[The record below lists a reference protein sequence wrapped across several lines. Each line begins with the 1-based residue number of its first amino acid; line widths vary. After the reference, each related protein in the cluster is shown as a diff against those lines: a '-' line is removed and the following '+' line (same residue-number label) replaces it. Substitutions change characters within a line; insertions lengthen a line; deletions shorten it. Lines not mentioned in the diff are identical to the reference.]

1 MADDA
6 ADQIKA
12 LKGQLTRYALL
23 SEAILVIAETPD
35 LELLL
40 AGAINKLKWVLDF
53 ERCTLALINED
64 GASFAL
70 RTLLETR
77 RNVAKTDDP
86 AVPLEK
92 GIPGEV
98 IRTKRIRL
106 VTDVAAERDSL
117 PPAAD
122 PAIEDGS
129 LGTILALPLK
139 AYDKIIGCLTFSTS
153 KNDAFDREDIKIAV
167 TFATH
172 LGLAVDRSQQSQI
185 LRNADQAVRENE
197 ERLRSMAENVPGMVY
212 QRVLHPDGTVTYPY
226 MNDGIRDMTGLSP
239 DEIKAD
245 SSLMREAIHPDDL
258 EMYSEALATSA
269 KTFEPMRL
277 EFRVAHPSG
286 RTVWMQAISRP
297 RDGPDGTIIWDSL
310 TIDIND
316 RKQAEQAMR
325 ESEERYALA
334 MQGGN
339 EGLWDW
345 DIQTDEVHVSPR
357 LKALVGL
364 EHGNFNIT
372 PALFQSRIHRDDIG
386 RMRSAMQAHLKGE
399 TQFYNVE
406 VRTRGSD
413 ESYRWVLHRGL
424 ALRDEDGRAYRMAG
438 SMGDIS
444 DRKQAEIELHEAK
457 DLAEEATVA
466 KSRFLANMS
475 HELRTPLNAI
485 IGYSE
490 LLLELAE
497 DLEQEEF
504 EPDLEKIH
512 SAGRH
517 LLALINDILDLS
529 KIEAGRMEVFFETFE
544 LAKIVKDV
552 GQTITPVAQKNR
564 NTLDV
569 ECDDRIGTMHSDLT
583 KIRQAL
589 FNLLSNACKFT
600 QDGTVTLR
608 VTREAAT
615 DEIIFSVSDTGI
627 GMSDEQVGKVF
638 ESFTQADSS
647 TTRDYGGTGLG
658 LAITKTFCAML
669 GGDIAVAST
678 PGEGSTFTIRLPS
691 TAPASVDASET
702 VEPEAELPNSAPTI
716 LVIDDDPVVRDLLR
730 RYLGRNGY
738 RVLVA
743 VNGEEGVR
751 LAGET
756 RPDLITLDVL
766 MPELDGW
773 AVLTELKGDPA
784 VADIPVIVVSIVDER
799 NLGYSLGAAD
809 YLTKPVDRDQL
820 LAVLGKHCGNRT
832 RHRVLVVDDDA
843 ETREMVRRL
852 LERAQWDVDEADNG
866 ISALDRIAGDTPDI
880 ILLDLMMPEMDG
892 FEFLAKIGEDERLRA
907 LPVVVMT
914 AKSLTASD
922 RERLSGR
929 VEQLVEKSGYNLDS
943 LLDDLSAVLRRSVE
957 TPPG

>member
-1 MADDA
+1 MAKESA
-6 ADQIKA
+6 EQIKA
-12 LKGQLTRYALL
+12 LKGQLTRYGLL
-23 SEAILVIAETPD
+23 SEAVLLIAETPD
-35 LELLL
+35 LERLLT
-40 AGAINKLKWVLDF
+40 GAINKLKWVLDF
-53 ERCTLALINED
+53 QRCTLGLINED

-77 RNVAKTDDP
+77 RDVAKVDV
-86 AVPLEK
+86 AEVPLEN

-98 IRTKRIRL
+98 IRTKRMRL
-106 VTDVAAERDSL
+106 VSDLAAERGQL

-139 AYDKIIGCLTFSTS
+139 AYDKILGCLTFSTS
-153 KNDAFDREDIKIAV
+153 KTAAFDREDIKVAV

-172 LGLAVDRSQQSQI
+172 LGLAVDRSQQSEI
-185 LRNADQAVRENE
+185 LRRAHEAVGENE
-197 ERLRSMAENVPGMVY
+197 ARLRNMAENVPGMVY
-212 QRVLHPDGTVTYPY
+212 QRVLHPDGSVTYPY

-239 DEIKAD
+239 EQIKAD
-245 SSLMREAIHPDDL
+245 PSLMREVIHADDL

-269 KTFEPMRL
+269 KTLQPMRL

-286 RTVWMQAISRP
+286 KTLWMQAISRP
-297 RDGPDGTIIWDSL
+297 REGPDGTIIWDSL

-316 RKQAEQAMR
+316 RKHAEHALR

-345 DIQTDEVHVSPR
+345 DIVTDEVHVSPR
-357 LKALVGL
+357 LKALAGL
-364 EHGNFNIT
+364 EHGDFKIT
-372 PALFQSRIHRDDIG
+372 PALFQSRIHPDDIG
-386 RMRSAMQAHLKGE
+386 HMRSAMQAHLQRK
-399 TQFYNVE
+399 TAFYNAE
-406 VRTRGSD
+406 IRTRGSD
-413 ESYRWVLHRGL
+413 QEFHWVLHRGL
-424 ALRDEDGRAYRMAG
+424 ALFDEDGRAYRMAG

-444 DRKQAEIELHEAK
+444 DRKQAEIELREAK
-457 DLAEEATVA
+457 DQAEEATVA

-497 DLEQEEF
+497 DLEHDEF

-552 GQTITPVAQKNR
+552 GTTIMPVAKKNG

-569 ECDDRIGTMHSDLT
+569 ECAGDIGTMHSDLT

-600 QDGTVTLR
+600 QGGTVTLT

-615 DEIIFSVSDTGI
+615 DEIVFSVSDSGI
-627 GMSDEQVGKVF
+627 GMSAEQVGKVF
-638 ESFTQADSS
+638 ESFIQADSS

-658 LAITKTFCAML
+658 LAITKTFCEML
-669 GGDIAVAST
+669 GGEISVASV
-678 PGEGSTFTIRLPS
+678 PGEGSTFTIRLP
-691 TAPASVDASET
+691 TAAPAAAQENET
-702 VEPEAELPNSAPTI
+702 VETNAELPDSAHTI

-730 RYLGRNGY
+730 RHLSRNGY

-743 VNGEEGVR
+743 ANGEEGIR

-773 AVLTELKGDPA
+773 AVLTELKSDPA

-820 LAVLGKHCGNRT
+820 LAVLAKYCGNST
-832 RHRVLVVDDDA
+832 RRRLLVVDDNA

-866 ISALDRIAGDTPDI
+866 ISALERIADDPPDI

-892 FEFLAKIGEDERLRA
+892 FEFLARIGEDERWRA

-914 AKSLTASD
+914 AKTLTASD

-929 VEQLVEKSGYNLDS
+929 VEQLVEKSGDNLDT
-943 LLDDLSAVLRRSVE
+943 LLGDLDAALRRSA
-957 TPPG
+957 GSQSD